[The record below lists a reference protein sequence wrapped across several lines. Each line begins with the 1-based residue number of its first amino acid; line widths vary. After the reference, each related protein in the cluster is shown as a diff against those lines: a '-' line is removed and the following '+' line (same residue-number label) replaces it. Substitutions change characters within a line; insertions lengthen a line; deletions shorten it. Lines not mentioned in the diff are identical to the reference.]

1 MKRALAVMMGVSAAT
16 AAREEAAAPVPPSA
30 AWVTISTEELRARFD
45 TIWAVSDV
53 HGRLRE
59 LDQLLLAANL
69 VTHDGA
75 GNVIWNAAQRRQLF
89 VAVGHYIDGGRD
101 GVGVVLRL
109 DHLSAQAAAAGSRV
123 IALLGNHDDAFLA
136 DPRSADHRLL
146 SSAHRMAAEL
156 ELSSRPTA
164 EQLSDSEFG
173 RFLRTLPVAAFI
185 GSWMFAHAGYLDAA
199 DDRAALQA
207 YFAGL
212 ASSWPQAGSE
222 RYRALLEPRSIVS
235 YHDWWK
241 GRSRRSRMRVRL
253 AALGLDGLVFGHD
266 PDALGFRGAIAMDR
280 DGWFIKLD
288 TGLKAGRSRGMLLR
302 CDVARLVHGSRL
314 AMIGEGRA
322 NCDALTPDGTLR
334 EVPR

>member
-1 MKRALAVMMGVSAAT
+1 
-16 AAREEAAAPVPPSA
+16 
-30 AWVTISTEELRARFD
+30 TISTEELHARFD

-75 GNVIWNAAQRRQLF
+75 GNAIWN
-89 VAVGHYIDGGRD
+89 
-101 GVGVVLRL
+101 
-109 DHLSAQAAAAGSRV
+109 
-123 IALLGNHDDAFLA
+123 
-136 DPRSADHRLL
+136 
-146 SSAHRMAAEL
+146 
-156 ELSSRPTA
+156 
-164 EQLSDSEFG
+164 
-173 RFLRTLPVAAFI
+173 
-185 GSWMFAHAGYLDAA
+185 
-199 DDRAALQA
+199 
-207 YFAGL
+207 
-212 ASSWPQAGSE
+212 
-222 RYRALLEPRSIVS
+222 
-235 YHDWWK
+235 
-241 GRSRRSRMRVRL
+241 
-253 AALGLDGLVFGHD
+253 
-266 PDALGFRGAIAMDR
+266 ALGFRGAIAMDR